1 MPCIFLL
8 YIFLCKYDFLKNL
21 KDMAICNL
29 KYVNIF
35 LKERFLLF
43 FVFFRQKNGLFN
55 TKKNT
60 SHVGHNFKY

>member
-1 MPCIFLL
+1 
-8 YIFLCKYDFLKNL
+8 
-21 KDMAICNL
+21 MAICNL

>member
-1 MPCIFLL
+1 
-8 YIFLCKYDFLKNL
+8 
-21 KDMAICNL
+21 MAICNL

-55 TKKNT
+55 TTKNT
-60 SHVGHNFKY
+60 SHVGHNLKY